1 MPLPQVD
8 RWVWVAFIGAA
19 VLTLYGCGSMPLGTP
34 KLASGNPTEEEVMAL
49 QAVLKNH
56 KAVELKPVIKRS
68 VFGLPQLRQ
77 PLPHQVTFGARKF
90 D

>member
-1 MPLPQVD
+1 MKFTV
-8 RWVWVAFIGAA
+8 
-19 VLTLYGCGSMPLGTP
+19 
-34 KLASGNPTEEEVMAL
+34 ASGNPSDEELIAL
-49 QAVLKNH
+49 HAVLTNRKP
-56 KAVELKPVIKRS
+56 VELKAVIKRS